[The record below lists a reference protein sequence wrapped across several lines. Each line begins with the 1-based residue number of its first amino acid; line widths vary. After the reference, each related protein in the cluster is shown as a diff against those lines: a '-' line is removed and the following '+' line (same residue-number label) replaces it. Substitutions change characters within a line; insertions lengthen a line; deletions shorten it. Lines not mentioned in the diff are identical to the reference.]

1 MRRPSV
7 RNMLDM
13 LGEWQEGQS
22 AVRTGFM
29 GAHRGVLE
37 SNRYVEQ
44 WWKGRVDGLL
54 GEDV

>member
-1 MRRPSV
+1 
-7 RNMLDM
+7 MLDM